1 MGAMEIAWYAGFM
14 IAFLIGHLLSEYT
27 DLSWHFILGTSTFIA
42 VALFLARLGLPESP
56 RWLWSVGRKDEARP
70 SQQIHAR
77 RRARGRPARGR
88 AQGQLRD
95 AVLQAALAVHSV
107 HLRPSGSA
115 P

>member
-1 MGAMEIAWYAGFM
+1 MGAMEIAWYGGFM

-56 RWLWSVGRKDEARP
+56 RWLWSVGRKDEAR
-70 SQQIHAR
+70 
-77 RRARGRPARGR
+77 
-88 AQGQLRD
+88 
-95 AVLQAALAVHSV
+95 ALAAKYMPDDALTTSST
-107 HLRPSGSA
+107 RTFARAASGCCSPSSTGGQRCSSRGSGSA